1 MVNTVNELICM
12 SVGRSE
18 EREVLIPRG
27 NERRGLLAIEDV
39 PKSVPPPHVL
49 SGIGFSEQ
57 AFFYTKY

>member
-1 MVNTVNELICM
+1 M